1 MEETMLSLRKGIRLV
16 GSGTVAI
23 AFGAGLLG
31 AAHTASATPASATAT
46 PAPTTFCSLLSPAG
60 QPPSDSI
67 KLPNVGGIAFG
78 SGGLDSSNNPKCGAT
93 LQWKIPPN
101 TTNPSL
107 TGTLYLKDA
116 LGKTA
121 HVRITYYDVQGNV
134 VTGDVSPDELA
145 TSNDQSF
152 PVTLQK
158 FSDPRF
164 YRLSVSTEVK
174 SGSSWV
180 TESETNAY
188 MGSSGHP
195 GTSCTIDA
203 DKVEFGGSGG
213 VSSGHPVNAALCS
226 WTVNSKVV
234 QATLNGTQYFEDGVG
249 KTARVVLSTYDVHG
263 TWLGD
268 SYVATN
274 SPTVNGVT
282 QFPAIGS
289 SVSNNRIYRAQVA
302 LQVQVGTAWQ
312 QVGIPFTWYI

>member
-1 MEETMLSLRKGIRLV
+1 M
-16 GSGTVAI
+16 

-31 AAHTASATPASATAT
+31 AAHSASAAPASATAG
-46 PAPTTFCSLLSPAG
+46 ATTFCPLLSPAG
-60 QPPSDSI
+60 QPSSDSI

-78 SGGLDSSNNPKCGAT
+78 SGGLDGSNNPKCGAT

-101 TTNPSL
+101 TIHPSL
-107 TGTLYLKDA
+107 TGTLYLKNA

-121 HVRITYYDVQGNV
+121 RVRITYYDVQGKV
-134 VTGDVSPDELA
+134 VTGDVSPNELA
-145 TSNDQSF
+145 TSNNQSF
-152 PVTLQK
+152 PVTLQR

-188 MGSSGHP
+188 MGSSSHP
-195 GTSCTIDA
+195 ATSCTIDA
-203 DKVEFGGSGG
+203 DKVELGGSGG
-213 VSSGHPVNAALCS
+213 VSSGHPVNAARCG

-234 QATLNGTQYFEDGVG
+234 QATLSGTQYFEDGVG

-263 TWLGD
+263 TRLGD
-268 SYVATN
+268 SYVATH

-282 QFPAIGS
+282 RFPATGS
-289 SVSNNRIYRAQVA
+289 SVSSNRIYRAQVA
-302 LQVQVGTAWQ
+302 LQVRVGTAWQ
-312 QVGIPFTWYI
+312 QVGKPFIWYI